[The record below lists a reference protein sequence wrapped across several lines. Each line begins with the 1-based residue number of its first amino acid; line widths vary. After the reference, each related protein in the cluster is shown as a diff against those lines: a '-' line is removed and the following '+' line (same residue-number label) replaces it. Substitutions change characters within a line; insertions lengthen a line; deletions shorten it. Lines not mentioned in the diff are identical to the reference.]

1 MKLPKGIVVP
11 GHDPAE
17 YCLKLVKNIYVQ
29 KKAGRVWNRY
39 LCEGLESLG
48 FVKSKI
54 DECVWYKGTTIF
66 MYFVDDGILAGP
78 NKHEIDEII
87 KSFKDPTKAGN
98 QFDIEDCG
106 DITDYLGINFYKLP
120 DGKLKLS
127 QPHLIDQIIKDVGIN
142 KKMKL
147 KKTPAPSSHILQR
160 DLNGQKFDNNRF
172 DYRSVIGK
180 LNYLEKGTRPDIA
193 YATHQLARFCSE
205 PKQSHGDAVIWLAKY
220 LLFTRDEGIIFN
232 PKDKLPELE
241 VFADADFVGNWQRAN
256 AQWDASTAK
265 SRSGWIISI
274 AGCPLIW
281 HSKLQTQIA
290 LSTCEAE
297 YYSLS
302 QSLRDAIPVMNLLKE
317 LNK

>member
-1 MKLPKGIVVP
+1 
-11 GHDPAE
+11 
-17 YCLKLVKNIYVQ
+17 
-29 KKAGRVWNRY
+29 
-39 LCEGLESLG
+39 
-48 FVKSKI
+48 
-54 DECVWYKGTTIF
+54 
-66 MYFVDDGILAGP
+66 
-78 NKHEIDEII
+78 
-87 KSFKDPTKAGN
+87 
-98 QFDIEDCG
+98 
-106 DITDYLGINFYKLP
+106 
-120 DGKLKLS
+120 
-127 QPHLIDQIIKDVGIN
+127 
-142 KKMKL
+142 MKL
-147 KKTPAPSSHILQR
+147 KKIPAPSSHILQR
-160 DLNGQKFDNNRF
+160 DLNGQKFDSDRF

-220 LLFTRDEGIIFN
+220 LLSTRDEEIIFN
-232 PKDKLPELE
+232 PGNKLPELE
-241 VFADADFVGNWQRAN
+241 VFADADFVGNWHRAT
-256 AQWDASTAK
+256 AQWDVSTAK

-317 LNK
+317 LHKQGFHGKYNLPKVKCKAFEDNTGALELARLPKMRPRTKHINITYHHFRKHVKDKEISVHQIDTSKQQADIFTKPLNERTFTYLRKLIMGW